1 MTTYDQGGHIRP
13 GQKPAKDPLK
23 MIRIEITSAAYAA
36 LCAGVPPER
45 RLPAEPSPSGG
56 FYLWLNRMTLNKFM
70 AARGP
75 GESYSD
81 VILRFASEAA

>member
-1 MTTYDQGGHIRP
+1 
-13 GQKPAKDPLK
+13 
-23 MIRIEITSAAYAA
+23 MIRIEISAAAYAA
-36 LCAGVPPER
+36 LCEGVPPNS

-56 FYLWLNRMTLNKFM
+56 FYLWLDRMTLNKLM

-81 VILRFASEAA
+81 AILRFASEDA